1 MNIIL
6 EEKLNADSRKRMKDS
21 TFGLPETRQYPLNDA
36 NHVRS
41 AMAFFN
47 HCPSDKK
54 HSLALKIIAAA
65 NKHGV
70 KVSKDSA
77 VWRAAHESSFIEE
90 SNDNLSVV
98 LEADKKR
105 TKDDDL
111 DEEINDDDT
120 SEVEDDGDMDP
131 IDYTQDMDGDVENTD
146 DDPVDYTAD
155 TEDEPGTMADDNPD
169 EPMDYTQDL
178 DTDEEGNEEDNLEP
192 QDYTDDADSGAVE
205 GDDDPQDY
213 TQDIN
218 TDDSDP
224 NNDNSN
230 VKPEDPSL
238 GGNTDNNIQ
247 EQPPNPDEGGDDDTA
262 PTDYTQDIDG
272 GDADNAEDNP
282 VDGDA
287 ESPAADGMDVDNQ
300 NSDGT
305 ELQNMQNDAFSN
317 LSPEQM
323 KIKIANIKQSF
334 IDLYN
339 DVVDVLERLGT
350 VNKSSDNLE
359 SINFST
365 MTLNELK
372 TMLNDHLVSS
382 FDTKSLVEN
391 QIVLQR
397 FLAIYAMVVKIL
409 EKVSSKKNNS
419 DDKK

>member
-54 HSLALKIIAAA
+54 HGLALRIIAAA

-131 IDYTQDMDGDVENTD
+131 IDYTQDIDGDVENTD

-178 DTDEEGNEEDNLEP
+178 DTDEEDNLEP
-192 QDYTDDADSGAVE
+192 QDYTNDADSSADE

-287 ESPAADGMDVDNQ
+287 ESPADDGMDVDNQ

-339 DVVDVLERLGT
+339 DVVDVLERLGN

-409 EKVSSKKNNS
+409 EKVSSKKNNA